1 MTAVKL
7 DRKETDGSVGVV
19 EILVWAVLI
28 VSGLGIVGWTFARI
42 AAHLL
47 SG

>member
-1 MTAVKL
+1 MTAVKS
-7 DRKETDGSVGVV
+7 DRKASGSSVGVV
-19 EILVWAVLI
+19 EILVWSVLI

>member
-7 DRKETDGSVGVV
+7 DRKNSDSSVGVV
-19 EILVWAVLI
+19 EILVWTVLI